1 MKIFLKLTSLSVQGQ
16 LYYRTSFLINLLTP
30 VILLCGQYLLW
41 DALYAQQSY
50 VQQGAADIGG
60 MSRADMFAYILVAF
74 AVSNLVGWSGENTL
88 AKEIKSGRI
97 VARCT
102 RPAAFLIQTLSEL
115 TGTVLI
121 QGVVNLAIVVVGF
134 GCFGRYM
141 KDRKSVV

>member
-41 DALYAQQSY
+41 DALYAQQSYAQQSY

-134 GCFGRYM
+134 GCSAGT
-141 KDRKSVV
+141 